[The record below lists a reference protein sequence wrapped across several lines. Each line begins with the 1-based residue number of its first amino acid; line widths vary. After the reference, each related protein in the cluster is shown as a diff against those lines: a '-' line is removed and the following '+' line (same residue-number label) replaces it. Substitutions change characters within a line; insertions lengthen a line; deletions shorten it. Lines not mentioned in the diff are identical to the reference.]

1 MGKCKSNYLTNG
13 EGQSKVAGNMEKKA
27 QALKEKCNTIP
38 PNYRKQ
44 SVIC

>member
-1 MGKCKSNYLTNG
+1 
-13 EGQSKVAGNMEKKA
+13 MEKGKVKYMVTWKIKT
-27 QALKEKCNTIP
+27 QALKEKYNIIP